1 MNSSNL
7 AKYSTTWSI
16 ARSLRYSWTC
26 D

>member
-16 ARSLRYSWTC
+16 ARSLRDSWTC